1 MIHQWERKGFAPKS
15 IQVYDSTA
23 PSPEHLVVRVPPPP
37 APSYLLPPKQG
48 SVGGRDSG
56 WLLIWPG
63 RWPESLRRT
72 NRWDQEPPSRSTG
85 ELDFESANVN
95 ASGSGAEKGAGESTS
110 VASGSTLKT
119 AVPSPYTHTQP
130 KKGILEDMSKYKI
143 AKRLWSPVQE
153 GRPSVTQKAGR
164 SEAGLGGPVHSKP
177 EGELLGC
184 LVKQLWVLCQLLR
197 ELQPNG
203 LSRLRLIHQ
212 HVEGLQD
219 WGEKSNQDIR
229 RERKNS
235 WEGSDAAHSRIPL
248 KPTPTHA

>member
-85 ELDFESANVN
+85 ELDFVKMTQWEI
-95 ASGSGAEKGAGESTS
+95 
-110 VASGSTLKT
+110 
-119 AVPSPYTHTQP
+119 PSQ
-130 KKGILEDMSKYKI
+130 S
-143 AKRLWSPVQE
+143 
-153 GRPSVTQKAGR
+153 
-164 SEAGLGGPVHSKP
+164 
-177 EGELLGC
+177 
-184 LVKQLWVLCQLLR
+184 
-197 ELQPNG
+197 NG
-203 LSRLRLIHQ
+203 
-212 HVEGLQD
+212 
-219 WGEKSNQDIR
+219 
-229 RERKNS
+229 
-235 WEGSDAAHSRIPL
+235 
-248 KPTPTHA
+248 